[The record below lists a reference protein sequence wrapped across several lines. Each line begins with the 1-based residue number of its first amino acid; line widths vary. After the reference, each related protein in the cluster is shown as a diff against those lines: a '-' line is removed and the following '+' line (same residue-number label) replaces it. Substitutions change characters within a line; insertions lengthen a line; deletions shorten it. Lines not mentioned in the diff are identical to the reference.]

1 MSKTTRGKKIC
12 GYLKGIRRKIAEE
25 NDIKLDIPECT
36 YEGECRGTCP
46 RCEWEVQYLEKT
58 LFERMKL
65 GKIATI
71 SGLALG
77 LSACGGNPGPIIETT
92 GDVPNTDT
100 DNIEQ
105 ADTLPLPPPDPDM
118 VLPVV
123 GELVI
128 EDFIERT
135 DTISDTTKHLASDAK
150 LENNNKVEGEEEWM
164 GLVVETPPEFP
175 GGEDALYEFL
185 AKNIKYP
192 QAAKDSNIQG
202 RVFVQFV
209 VEKDGTI
216 TNPKVIRE
224 IGGGCGKE
232 ALRVVKMMPKWKP
245 GDQRGVKIRT
255 QFNLPITFS
264 LDD

>member
-1 MSKTTRGKKIC
+1 MSKTSRGKKIC

-100 DNIEQ
+100 ENIEQ
-105 ADTLPLPPPDPDM
+105 ADTMPLTPPPDLDI

-123 GELVI
+123 GDVI
-128 EDFIERT
+128 ALDSIETT
-135 DTISDTTKHLASDAK
+135 DTISDTTKQLALDAK
-150 LENNNKVEGEEEWM
+150 LENDDMILGIVERM
-164 GLVVETPPEFP
+164 PEFP
-175 GGEDALYEFL
+175 GGEEAVYEFL
-185 AKNIKYP
+185 AKNLKYP

-202 RVFVQFV
+202 KVYVQFTV
-209 VEKDGTI
+209 DKDGSI
-216 TNPKVIRE
+216 INPKVARD
-224 IGGGCGKE
+224 IGGGCGEE

-255 QFNLPITFS
+255 QFTLPITFE
-264 LDD
+264 LED

>member
-1 MSKTTRGKKIC
+1 M
-12 GYLKGIRRKIAEE
+12 AEE
-25 NDIKLDIPECT
+25 NGIPLATEECRFR
-36 YEGECRGTCP
+36 GECDGTCP

-77 LSACGGNPGPIIETT
+77 LTACGGNFDSQTDDDIM
-92 GDVPNTDT
+92 GDMPMPYPYEDV
-100 DNIEQ
+100 E
-105 ADTLPLPPPDPDM
+105 TLPPNYITKINIDTIAIDEDEE
-118 VLPVV
+118 V
-123 GELVI
+123 GEL
-128 EDFIERT
+128 
-135 DTISDTTKHLASDAK
+135 A
-150 LENNNKVEGEEEWM
+150 
-164 GLVVETPPEFP
+164 GLVAADAEFP
-175 GGEDALYEFL
+175 GGEDALYDFI
-185 AKNIKYP
+185 AKTLKYP

-202 RVFVQFV
+202 KVFVQFV
-209 VEKDGTI
+209 VEKDGSI
-216 TNPKVIRE
+216 TNAKVLRD
-224 IGGGCGKE
+224 IGGGCGEE

>member
-1 MSKTTRGKKIC
+1 MTKTSRGKKIC

-105 ADTLPLPPPDPDM
+105 ADTLPLPPPPDPDM

-123 GELVI
+123 GEEILEGVI
-128 EDFIERT
+128 IENPDST
-135 DTISDTTKHLASDAK
+135 QNYASDAK
-150 LENNNKVEGEEEWM
+150 MEDEDIVLGMMEKM
-164 GLVVETPPEFP
+164 PEFP
-175 GGEDALYEFL
+175 GGEEAMYEFL
-185 AKNIKYP
+185 AKNLKYP
-192 QAAKDSNIQG
+192 QAAQDSNIQG
-202 RVFVQFV
+202 KVYVQFTV
-209 VEKDGTI
+209 DKDGTI
-216 TNPKVIRE
+216 INP
-224 IGGGCGKE
+224 
-232 ALRVVKMMPKWKP
+232 
-245 GDQRGVKIRT
+245 
-255 QFNLPITFS
+255 
-264 LDD
+264 

>member
-1 MSKTTRGKKIC
+1 MTKTSRGKKIC

-100 DNIEQ
+100 ENIEQ
-105 ADTLPLPPPDPDM
+105 ADTLPLPPPPDPDM

-123 GELVI
+123 GEEILEGVI
-128 EDFIERT
+128 IENPDST
-135 DTISDTTKHLASDAK
+135 QNYASDAK
-150 LENNNKVEGEEEWM
+150 LEDEDEVFISVGGIED
-164 GLVVETPPEFP
+164 TPIFP
-175 GGEDALYEFL
+175 GGDKAMYEFL
-185 AKNIKYP
+185 AKNLKYP

-202 RVFVQFV
+202 TVYVQFV
-209 VEKDGTI
+209 VEKDGSV
-216 TNPKVIRE
+216 TNVKIMND
-224 IGGGCGKE
+224 IGGGCGEE
-232 ALRVVKMMPKWKP
+232 ALRVVKMMPNWEFGEKRVRKT
-245 GDQRGVKIRT
+245 RT
-255 QFNLPITFS
+255 ELNLPITFS
-264 LDD
+264 LED

>member
-1 MSKTTRGKKIC
+1 M
-12 GYLKGIRRKIAEE
+12 KGIRRKIAEE

-77 LSACGGNPGPIIETT
+77 LSACGGNSGFPPFQTVGEVT
-92 GDVPNTDT
+92 NTDT
-100 DNIEQ
+100 DYIEQ
-105 ADTLPLPPPDPDM
+105 ADTLPLPPPPPDNLLE
-118 VLPVV
+118 VLGEDVEV
-123 GELVI
+123 G
-128 EDFIERT
+128 FIERT
-135 DTISDTTKHLASDAK
+135 DSLSDKPKQCASDAK

-192 QAAKDSNIQG
+192 QYAKDNKIQG

-216 TNPKVIRE
+216 TNPKVIRD
-224 IGGGCGKE
+224 IGGGCGEE
-232 ALRVVKMMPKWKP
+232 ALRVVKMMPKWEP
-245 GDQRGVKIRT
+245 GEQSGVKIRT

>member
-100 DNIEQ
+100 ENIEQ
-105 ADTLPLPPPDPDM
+105 TDTLPLPPPDPDM

-123 GELVI
+123 GEEIL
-128 EDFIERT
+128 EGEY
-135 DTISDTTKHLASDAK
+135 DAK
-150 LENNNKVEGEEEWM
+150 LEDEDIVLGMMERM
-164 GLVVETPPEFP
+164 PQFP
-175 GGEDALYEFL
+175 GGDDALYEFIS
-185 AKNIKYP
+185 KNLKYP
-192 QAAKDSNIQG
+192 QTAKERKIQG
-202 RVFVQFV
+202 KVFVQFTV
-209 VEKDGTI
+209 DKDGAI
-216 TNPKVIRE
+216 INPRVVRD
-224 IGGGCGKE
+224 IGGGCGEE
-232 ALRVVKMMPKWKP
+232 ALRVVKMMPKWEP
-245 GDQRGVKIRT
+245 GEQSGKVVSMGFT
-255 QFNLPITFS
+255 LPIRFT
-264 LDD
+264 LED

>member
-100 DNIEQ
+100 ENIEQ
-105 ADTLPLPPPDPDM
+105 ADTMPLPPPPD
-118 VLPVV
+118 LDFFFV
-123 GELVI
+123 GEPI
-128 EDFIERT
+128 ELDSIETT
-135 DTISDTTKHLASDAK
+135 DTISDTTKQFASDAK
-150 LENNNKVEGEEEWM
+150 LEDEDIVLGMMEIM
-164 GLVVETPPEFP
+164 PQFP
-175 GGEDALYEFL
+175 GGDDALYEFIS
-185 AKNIKYP
+185 KNLKYP
-192 QAAKDSNIQG
+192 QTAKDNKIQG
-202 RVFVQFV
+202 KVYVQFTV
-209 VEKDGTI
+209 DKDGTI
-216 TNPKVIRE
+216 INPKVASD
-224 IGGGCGKE
+224 IGGGCGEE
-232 ALRVVKMMPKWKP
+232 ALRVVKMMPKWIP
-245 GDQRGVKIRT
+245 GNQRGVKVRT
-255 QFNLPITFS
+255 QFTLPITFK
-264 LDD
+264 LED

>member
-46 RCEWEVQYLEKT
+46 RCEWEVLYLEKT

-100 DNIEQ
+100 ENIEQ

-123 GELVI
+123 GEEIL
-128 EDFIERT
+128 EGEY
-135 DTISDTTKHLASDAK
+135 ASDAK
-150 LENNNKVEGEEEWM
+150 LEDEDEVFISVGGIED
-164 GLVVETPPEFP
+164 TPIFP
-175 GGEDALYEFL
+175 GGDKAMYEFL
-185 AKNIKYP
+185 AKNLKYP

-202 RVFVQFV
+202 TVYVQFV
-209 VEKDGTI
+209 VEKDGSI
-216 TNPKVIRE
+216 VESKVLRD

-232 ALRVVKMMPKWKP
+232 ALRVVKLMPKWIPRKQ
-245 GDQRGVKIRT
+245 GGKQVRSEFT
-255 QFNLPITFS
+255 LPIVFQYE
-264 LDD
+264 D

>member
-1 MSKTTRGKKIC
+1 MSKTSRGKKIC

-100 DNIEQ
+100 ENIEQ
-105 ADTLPLPPPDPDM
+105 TDTLPLPPPPDPDM

-123 GELVI
+123 GEEILEGEII
-128 EDFIERT
+128 ENPDST
-135 DTISDTTKHLASDAK
+135 QNYASDAK
-150 LENNNKVEGEEEWM
+150 MEDEDMILGMMERM
-164 GLVVETPPEFP
+164 PQFP

-192 QAAKDSNIQG
+192 QAAKERKIQG
-202 RVFVQFV
+202 KVFVQFTV
-209 VEKDGTI
+209 DKDGAI
-216 TNPKVIRE
+216 INPRVVRD
-224 IGGGCGKE
+224 IGGGCGEE
-232 ALRVVKMMPKWKP
+232 ALRVVKMMPNWEFGEKRVRKT
-245 GDQRGVKIRT
+245 RT
-255 QFNLPITFS
+255 ELTLPIRFT
-264 LDD
+264 LED

>member
-100 DNIEQ
+100 ENIEQ
-105 ADTLPLPPPDPDM
+105 TDTLPLPPPPD
-118 VLPVV
+118 LDFFIV
-123 GELVI
+123 GEPI
-128 EDFIERT
+128 ELDSIETT
-135 DTISDTTKHLASDAK
+135 DTISNTTKQLASDAK
-150 LENNNKVEGEEEWM
+150 LEDEDLIFGMMERM
-164 GLVVETPPEFP
+164 PEFP
-175 GGEDALYEFL
+175 GGEEAMYEFL
-185 AKNIKYP
+185 AKNLKYP

-202 RVFVQFV
+202 KVYVQFTV
-209 VEKDGTI
+209 DKDGTI
-216 TNPKVIRE
+216 INPKVARD
-224 IGGGCGKE
+224 IGGGCGEE

-245 GDQRGVKIRT
+245 GDQRGVKNRT
-255 QFNLPITFS
+255 QFHLPITFE
-264 LDD
+264 LED

>member
-1 MSKTTRGKKIC
+1 M
-12 GYLKGIRRKIAEE
+12 KGIRRKIAEE

-77 LSACGGNPGPIIETT
+77 LSACGGNSGFPPFQTVGEVT
-92 GDVPNTDT
+92 NTDT

-105 ADTLPLPPPDPDM
+105 ADTLPLPPPPDM
-118 VLPVV
+118 DFVVV
-123 GELVI
+123 GEAI
-128 EDFIERT
+128 ELDSIETT
-135 DTISDTTKHLASDAK
+135 DTISNTTKQLASDAK
-150 LENNNKVEGEEEWM
+150 LEDEDEVFISVGGIED
-164 GLVVETPPEFP
+164 TPIFP
-175 GGEDALYEFL
+175 GGDKAMYEFL
-185 AKNIKYP
+185 AKNLKYP

-202 RVFVQFV
+202 TVYVQFV
-209 VEKDGTI
+209 VEKDGSI
-216 TNPKVIRE
+216 VESKVLRD

-232 ALRVVKMMPKWKP
+232 ALRVVKLMPKWMPRKQ
-245 GDQRGVKIRT
+245 GGKRVRSEFT
-255 QFNLPITFS
+255 LPIVFQYK
-264 LDD
+264 D

>member
-77 LSACGGNPGPIIETT
+77 LTACGGNFDSQTDDEIMGVMPYPYE
-92 GDVPNTDT
+92 DV
-100 DNIEQ
+100 E
-105 ADTLPLPPPDPDM
+105 TLPPNHITKINIDTIAIDEDEE
-118 VLPVV
+118 V
-123 GELVI
+123 GELV
-128 EDFIERT
+128 
-135 DTISDTTKHLASDAK
+135 
-150 LENNNKVEGEEEWM
+150 
-164 GLVVETPPEFP
+164 GLVAADAEFP
-175 GGEDALYEFL
+175 GGDDALYDFI
-185 AKNIKYP
+185 AKNLKYP
-192 QAAKDSNIQG
+192 QVAKDSNIQG
-202 RVFVQFV
+202 TVFVQFV
-209 VEKDGTI
+209 VEKDGSI
-216 TNPKVIRE
+216 TNAKVLRD
-224 IGGGCGKE
+224 IGGGCGEE

-245 GDQRGVKIRT
+245 GEIRGTKYRVQCT
-255 QFNLPITFS
+255 LPVPFE
-264 LDD
+264 LNKK

>member
-77 LSACGGNPGPIIETT
+77 LTACGGNFDSQPDDDIM
-92 GDVPNTDT
+92 GDMPMPYPYEDV
-100 DNIEQ
+100 E
-105 ADTLPLPPPDPDM
+105 TLPPNYIDTF
-118 VLPVV
+118 V
-123 GELVI
+123 GVDEVYI
-128 EDFIERT
+128 
-135 DTISDTTKHLASDAK
+135 
-150 LENNNKVEGEEEWM
+150 
-164 GLVVETPPEFP
+164 TPEKMPEFP
-175 GGEDALYEFL
+175 GGEQALYEFL

-202 RVFVQFV
+202 KVFVQFV
-209 VEKDGTI
+209 VEKDGSI
-216 TNPKVIRE
+216 TNAKVGRD
-224 IGGGCGKE
+224 IGGGCGEE

>member
-100 DNIEQ
+100 DYVEQ
-105 ADTLPLPPPDPDM
+105 TDTLPLPPPPPDDLLE
-118 VLPVV
+118 VLGEDVEV
-123 GELVI
+123 G
-128 EDFIERT
+128 FIDRT
-135 DTISDTTKHLASDAK
+135 DTISDTPKQCASDAK
-150 LENNNKVEGEEEWM
+150 LEDEDEVFISVGGIED
-164 GLVVETPPEFP
+164 TPIFP
-175 GGEDALYEFL
+175 GGDKAMYEFL
-185 AKNIKYP
+185 AKNLKYP

-202 RVFVQFV
+202 TVYVQFV
-209 VEKDGTI
+209 VEKDGSI
-216 TNPKVIRE
+216 VESKVLRD

-232 ALRVVKMMPKWKP
+232 ALRVVKLMPKWIPRKQ
-245 GDQRGVKIRT
+245 GGKQVRSEFT
-255 QFNLPITFS
+255 LPIVFQYE
-264 LDD
+264 D

>member
-100 DNIEQ
+100 DYIEQ

-123 GELVI
+123 GEEIL
-128 EDFIERT
+128 EGEY
-135 DTISDTTKHLASDAK
+135 ASDAK
-150 LENNNKVEGEEEWM
+150 LEDEDEVFISVGGIED
-164 GLVVETPPEFP
+164 TPIFP
-175 GGEDALYEFL
+175 GGDKAMYEFL
-185 AKNIKYP
+185 AKNLKYP

-202 RVFVQFV
+202 TVYVQFV
-209 VEKDGTI
+209 VEKDGSI
-216 TNPKVIRE
+216 VESKVLRD

-232 ALRVVKMMPKWKP
+232 ALRVVKLMPKWIPRKQ
-245 GDQRGVKIRT
+245 GGKQVRSEFT
-255 QFNLPITFS
+255 LPIVFQYE
-264 LDD
+264 D

>member
-1 MSKTTRGKKIC
+1 MTKTSRGKKIC

-100 DNIEQ
+100 DYIEQ
-105 ADTLPLPPPDPDM
+105 ADTMPLPPPPD
-118 VLPVV
+118 LDFFIV
-123 GELVI
+123 GGPIELDSI
-128 EDFIERT
+128 ETT
-135 DTISDTTKHLASDAK
+135 DTISNTTKQLASDAK
-150 LENNNKVEGEEEWM
+150 L
-164 GLVVETPPEFP
+164 
-175 GGEDALYEFL
+175 
-185 AKNIKYP
+185 
-192 QAAKDSNIQG
+192 
-202 RVFVQFV
+202 
-209 VEKDGTI
+209 
-216 TNPKVIRE
+216 
-224 IGGGCGKE
+224 
-232 ALRVVKMMPKWKP
+232 
-245 GDQRGVKIRT
+245 
-255 QFNLPITFS
+255 
-264 LDD
+264 

>member
-1 MSKTTRGKKIC
+1 M
-12 GYLKGIRRKIAEE
+12 KGIRRKIAEE
-25 NDIKLDIPECT
+25 NDIKLDIPEGT

-100 DNIEQ
+100 ENIEQ

-123 GELVI
+123 GEEIL
-128 EDFIERT
+128 EGEY
-135 DTISDTTKHLASDAK
+135 ASDAK
-150 LENNNKVEGEEEWM
+150 LEDEDEVFISVGGIED
-164 GLVVETPPEFP
+164 TPIFP
-175 GGEDALYEFL
+175 GGDKAMYEFL
-185 AKNIKYP
+185 AKNLKYP

-202 RVFVQFV
+202 TVYVQFV
-209 VEKDGTI
+209 VEKDGSI
-216 TNPKVIRE
+216 VESKVLRD

-232 ALRVVKMMPKWKP
+232 ALRVVKLMPKWIP
-245 GDQRGVKIRT
+245 GEQSGKVVSMGFT
-255 QFNLPITFS
+255 LPFRFT
-264 LDD
+264 LED

>member
-123 GELVI
+123 GEEIL
-128 EDFIERT
+128 EGEY
-135 DTISDTTKHLASDAK
+135 ASDAK
-150 LENNNKVEGEEEWM
+150 LEDEDEVFISVGGIED
-164 GLVVETPPEFP
+164 TPIFP
-175 GGEDALYEFL
+175 GGDKAMYEFL
-185 AKNIKYP
+185 AKNLKYP
-192 QAAKDSNIQG
+192 QAAQDSNIQG
-202 RVFVQFV
+202 KVYVQFTV
-209 VEKDGTI
+209 DKDGTI
-216 TNPKVIRE
+216 INPKVARD
-224 IGGGCGKE
+224 IGGGCGEE

-264 LDD
+264 LED

>member
-1 MSKTTRGKKIC
+1 MSKTSRGKKIC

-100 DNIEQ
+100 DYIEQ
-105 ADTLPLPPPDPDM
+105 ADTMPLPPPPDLDI

-123 GELVI
+123 GDVI
-128 EDFIERT
+128 ALDSIETT
-135 DTISDTTKHLASDAK
+135 DTISDTTKQLASDAK
-150 LENNNKVEGEEEWM
+150 MEDEDLIFGMMERM
-164 GLVVETPPEFP
+164 PEFP
-175 GGEDALYEFL
+175 GGEEAMYEFL
-185 AKNIKYP
+185 AKNLKYP

-202 RVFVQFV
+202 KVYIQFV
-209 VEKDGTI
+209 VDKDGTI
-216 TNPKVIRE
+216 INPKVARD
-224 IGGGCGKE
+224 IGGGCGEE

-245 GDQRGVKIRT
+245 GDQRGEKIRT
-255 QFNLPITFS
+255 QLTLPIIFE
-264 LDD
+264 LED